1 MAFTF
6 PLSAAEFFGGL
17 DIAQMRVTLDQPR
30 QVSRT
35 GNATLEASLGDAVRK
50 GEVQLVV
57 KTHADQAAVEAMLEV
72 AARPG
77 ASFLAHDTRF
87 NGPAADPG
95 GAALSGSSPVID
107 SVDGTT
113 NLEITISGLPA
124 GYEITAGDVFG
135 WEHGSD
141 PVRYAYYRAAR
152 GAVADGTGVITI
164 ETTDFIKGGVAASA
178 VVFVQP
184 VIKAKLDAQPDWG
197 MGRPLLT
204 GGAKFSF
211 TQVLGR

>member
-1 MAFTF
+1 MQF
-6 PLSAAEFFGGL
+6 PMPAYIFFNGL
-17 DIAQMRVTLDQPR
+17 KIARMKITLDQPR

-50 GEVQLVV
+50 GEVELVV
-57 KTHADQAAVEAMLEV
+57 KTHSDQAAVEALLEV

-87 NGPAADPG
+87 NGPAKDPG
-95 GAALSGSSPVID
+95 GASLIGSSPVID
-107 SVDGTT
+107 SVDSS
-113 NLEITISGLPA
+113 NLKITISGLPA
-124 GYEITAGDVFG
+124 GYEISAGDVFG

-141 PVRYAYYRAAR
+141 PLRYAYYRAAR

-164 ETTDFIKGGVAASA
+164 ETTDFIKGGVAASP
-178 VVFVQP
+178 VVFVRP
-184 VIKAKLDAQPDWG
+184 VMKAKLDAQPDWG
-197 MGRPLLT
+197 MGGPRLT